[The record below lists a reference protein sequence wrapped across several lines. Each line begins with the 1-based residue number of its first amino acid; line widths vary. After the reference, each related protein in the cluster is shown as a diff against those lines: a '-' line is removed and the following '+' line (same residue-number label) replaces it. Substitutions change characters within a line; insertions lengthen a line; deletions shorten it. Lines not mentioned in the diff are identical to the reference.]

1 MIELTMKKKNMTFSL
16 FDFCKRRA
24 DKVEIYGKESLDENG
39 DIISF
44 IDQAAYVTHYLQLKR
59 SNIGVPYAD
68 KAEELLSMWYEFV
81 IGKEIKD
88 EIQGGM
94 VAESSVAMQQYLF
107 PDLFQ
112 APFQAPHTPK
122 FTFIDLFAG
131 IGGFRMAFQNLG
143 GECVFSSEWDEQAR
157 KTYYANYGDVP
168 FGDITKESVKN
179 KIPQGFDILCAGFP
193 CQAFSII
200 GKQKGFADTRGTMFF
215 EIQKILQRH
224 RPKAIFMENVK
235 QLVTHDKGKTFKVI
249 LGILA
254 DLGYY
259 VKWKVLNALD
269 FGVPQKRERVIIVG
283 FLDKK
288 KTDLFSFDFEKKPY
302 SLSDILQRDDEVDES
317 LFVSDRILQKRKDST
332 KDKNVF
338 YPSIWHENKA
348 GNISVLDY
356 ACALRTGASYNYLLV
371 NGYRRPSSRELLR
384 LQGFP
389 EDFRIVV
396 SHQEIRRQTGNSV
409 AVPMMTEV
417 AKRIKA
423 LL

>member
-112 APFQAPHTPK
+112 APFQAQHNPK
-122 FTFIDLFAG
+122 FKFIDLFAG

-157 KTYYANYGDVP
+157 KTYYANYGYVP
-168 FGDITKESVKN
+168 FGDITKEKRT
-179 KIPQGFDILCAGFP
+179 
-193 CQAFSII
+193 II
-200 GKQKGFADTRGTMFF
+200 T
-215 EIQKILQRH
+215 
-224 RPKAIFMENVK
+224 
-235 QLVTHDKGKTFKVI
+235 
-249 LGILA
+249 
-254 DLGYY
+254 
-259 VKWKVLNALD
+259 LD
-269 FGVPQKRERVIIVG
+269 F
-283 FLDKK
+283 
-288 KTDLFSFDFEKKPY
+288 
-302 SLSDILQRDDEVDES
+302 
-317 LFVSDRILQKRKDST
+317 
-332 KDKNVF
+332 
-338 YPSIWHENKA
+338 
-348 GNISVLDY
+348 
-356 ACALRTGASYNYLLV
+356 
-371 NGYRRPSSRELLR
+371 
-384 LQGFP
+384 
-389 EDFRIVV
+389 
-396 SHQEIRRQTGNSV
+396 
-409 AVPMMTEV
+409 
-417 AKRIKA
+417 KRINIICA
-423 LL
+423 